1 MNKNIDTIV
10 SRLAAYKPDSN
21 ETRFQAAQE
30 ITQEII
36 LASLA
41 ETPFF
46 DNAVF
51 IGGTSLRILY
61 GLDRY
66 SEDLDFHVIKKDMGF
81 RWKPYLGAVKEKTI
95 PYGYYLKAEDKS
107 KPDDIEK
114 RAYIT
119 DKSICQKLKI
129 KGPDESAAAEVSIK
143 LEYNGDPP
151 TGCKII
157 TRTLNYPLSCVIKTM
172 DLPSLFAGKCHALL
186 CRSREK
192 GRDWYDFLWL
202 NTKNIEPNYKYLS
215 SALNRRGPW
224 EGKGVKADRDWF
236 EKAIIAKIN
245 ALNIDA
251 IKRDV
256 IGFVSNLQKENVAR
270 WNKDIFLSSV
280 DMFHKNCLKKGR
292 EKSRDDDFGR

>member
-1 MNKNIDTIV
+1 MNKNIDIIAN
-10 SRLAAYKPDSN
+10 RLAVYNPDTN
-21 ETRFQAAQE
+21 EIRFQAIQE

-41 ETPFF
+41 ETSFF
-46 DNAVF
+46 NNAIF
-51 IGGTSLRILY
+51 IGGTALRILY

-66 SEDLDFHVIKKDMGF
+66 SEDLDFHVVKKDTGF
-81 RWKPYLGAVKEKTI
+81 QWKSYLAMVKEKTI
-95 PYGYYLKAEDKS
+95 PYGYYLKTEDKS
-107 KPDDIEK
+107 KPADIEK

-119 DKSICQKLKI
+119 DKSICQKLKVN
-129 KGPDESAAAEVSIK
+129 GPDENATTEVSIK
-143 LEYNGDPP
+143 LEYNSDPP

-157 TRTLNYPLSCVIKTM
+157 TRTLNYPISCVIKTM

-186 CRSREK
+186 CRNREK

-202 NTKNIEPNYKYLS
+202 NTKNIEPNYNYLS

-224 EGKGVKADRDWF
+224 EGRGIKADRNWL
-236 EKAIIAKIN
+236 EKAVSAKIN
-245 ALNIDA
+245 TLNIDA

-270 WNKDIFLSSV
+270 WNKDILLSSV
-280 DMFHKNCLKKGR
+280 DTFHKNCLKRDK